1 MKRKTVQ
8 HVLAE
13 IRPQIQLD
21 GGDLELVSVDERS
34 GVVHVRLIGACV
46 GCPLSSVTL
55 EAGISA
61 ALRKKVKGFT
71 AVELVEAYGSDKRL
85 L

>member
-1 MKRKTVQ
+1 MEKEAVQ
-8 HVLAE
+8 QVLDTL
-13 IRPQIQLD
+13 RPQIQLD
-21 GGDLELVSVDERS
+21 GGDLELINVDERS
-34 GVVHVRLIGACV
+34 GIVRVRLRGACV

-71 AVELVEAYGSDKRL
+71 AVELAEDYG
-85 L
+85 

>member
-1 MKRKTVQ
+1 MRREAVQ
-8 HVLAE
+8 RVLNE

-21 GGDLELVSVDERS
+21 GGDLELDAVDEIN
-34 GVVHVRLIGACV
+34 GVVRVRLRGACV

-61 ALRKKVKGFT
+61 ALRKKVHGFV
-71 AVELVEAYGSDKRL
+71 AVELIDD
-85 L
+85 

>member
-1 MKRKTVQ
+1 MKREIVQ
-8 HVLAE
+8 QVLKE

-21 GGDLELVSVDERS
+21 GGDLELINVDEGS
-34 GVVHVRLIGACV
+34 GVVRVRLRGACV

-71 AVELVEAYGSDKRL
+71 AVELAEEYG
-85 L
+85 

>member
-1 MKRKTVQ
+1 MEKEAVQ
-8 HVLAE
+8 QVLE
-13 IRPQIQLD
+13 TLRPQIQLD
-21 GGDLELVSVDERS
+21 GGDLELINVDERS
-34 GVVHVRLIGACV
+34 GIVRVRLRGACV

-71 AVELVEAYGSDKRL
+71 AVELAEDYR
-85 L
+85 

>member
-1 MKRKTVQ
+1 MEKEAVQ
-8 HVLAE
+8 QVLE
-13 IRPQIQLD
+13 TLRPQIQLD
-21 GGDLELVSVDERS
+21 GGDLELINVDERS
-34 GVVHVRLIGACV
+34 CIVRVRLRGACV

-71 AVELVEAYGSDKRL
+71 AVELAEDYG
-85 L
+85 

>member
-1 MKRKTVQ
+1 MEKEAVQ
-8 HVLAE
+8 QVLE
-13 IRPQIQLD
+13 TLRPQIQLD
-21 GGDLELVSVDERS
+21 GGDLELINVDERS
-34 GVVHVRLIGACV
+34 GIVRVRLRGACV

-71 AVELVEAYGSDKRL
+71 AVELAEDYG
-85 L
+85 

>member
-1 MKRKTVQ
+1 MKREIVQ
-8 HVLAE
+8 QVLKE

-21 GGDLELVSVDERS
+21 GGDLELVSIDEAL
-34 GVVHVRLIGACV
+34 GVVRVRLRGACV

-71 AVELVEAYGSDKRL
+71 AVELAEEYG
-85 L
+85 